1 MFLPT
6 TSTSGGTRATQYVAS
21 GDLSIERCLKLAEL
35 IEHLALQ
42 GWTHW
47 VLDFTS
53 VPHADFRGLEHLHRT
68 SGRLE
73 RAGGSVRWCGLSPY
87 LRDIARVAG
96 AHDRPV
102 FRGRLEAAR
111 GLAGS

>member
-1 MFLPT
+1 MFFSNTDVPDG
-6 TSTSGGTRATQYVAS
+6 SRATHYVAS
-21 GDLSIERCLKLAEL
+21 GDLSRERCARLAEL

-47 VLDFTS
+47 VLDFAS
-53 VPHADFRGLEHLHRT
+53 VPHADFRGLERLHRT
-68 SGRLE
+68 SSRLE
-73 RAGGSVRWCGLSPY
+73 LTGGSVRWCGLSPY

-102 FRGRLEAAR
+102 FRGRWEAVLEQSR
-111 GLAGS
+111 R

>member
-21 GDLSIERCLKLAEL
+21 GHLSMERCLKLAEL

-73 RAGGSVRWCGLSPY
+73 RTGGSVRWCGLSPY